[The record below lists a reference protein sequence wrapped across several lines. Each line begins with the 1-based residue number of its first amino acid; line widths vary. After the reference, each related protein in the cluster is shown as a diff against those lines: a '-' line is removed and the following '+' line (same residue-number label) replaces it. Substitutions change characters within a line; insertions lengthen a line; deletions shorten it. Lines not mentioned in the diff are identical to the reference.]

1 MFKKNYILSKSI
13 LIFVIAICF
22 VSCEKFIGG
31 DLNSDP
37 NKPKV
42 LPISAQMPAIQL
54 SLVDV
59 YGGQFSRFNCM
70 LTQHV
75 EGVARQCSSNNQYSG
90 LKPFVFNSVWEIIYE
105 KVLNELQIAKST
117 AFSSGLNHYLGILKI
132 MEAYTL
138 MISTDV
144 WDDMPYKEAFQ
155 GIDFLNPKYDSQV
168 EIYGNIY
175 KFLEDG
181 ITLLEGVTGSIAPG
195 IDDIFNEGDIS
206 KWIKAAHAIK
216 ARGYLHQKNYQG
228 AMNEAL
234 ASFESADDNLNY
246 QYPNANSGANWYRFN
261 RDRTGDIEF
270 HPVMRTIMKEL
281 DDTLRMEMLDVTFNE
296 DHPYLV
302 ANFNEDLISYRETQ
316 FIIAEANFRLNAGG
330 TSVGYDAMLNGI
342 RASFFKFG
350 LSEVEYLSFIN
361 SGIIPSVDNLTLEDI
376 MIQKHIAMFLQ
387 PESYSDYRRTGLP
400 TLLPVSGSNIPV
412 RWNYSANE
420 YQFNS
425 SAPSASSVDIYL
437 DKVDW
442 NQ

>member
-1 MFKKNYILSKSI
+1 
-13 LIFVIAICF
+13 
-22 VSCEKFIGG
+22 
-31 DLNSDP
+31 
-37 NKPKV
+37 
-42 LPISAQMPAIQL
+42 
-54 SLVDV
+54 
-59 YGGQFSRFNCM
+59 
-70 LTQHV
+70 
-75 EGVARQCSSNNQYSG
+75 
-90 LKPFVFNSVWEIIYE
+90 
-105 KVLNELQIAKST
+105 
-117 AFSSGLNHYLGILKI
+117 
-132 MEAYTL
+132 
-138 MISTDV
+138 
-144 WDDMPYKEAFQ
+144 MPYKEAFQ

-216 ARGYLHQKNYQG
+216 ARGYMHQKNYQG

-400 TLLPVSGSNIPV
+400 TLFPVSGSNIPV